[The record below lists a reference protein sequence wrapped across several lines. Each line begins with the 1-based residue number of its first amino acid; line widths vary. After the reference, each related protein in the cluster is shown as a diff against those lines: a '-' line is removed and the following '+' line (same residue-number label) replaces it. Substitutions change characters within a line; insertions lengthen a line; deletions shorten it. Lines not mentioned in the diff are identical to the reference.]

1 MIFEKLIEK
10 RVFIK
15 FNKDSYNSDK
25 NAILLEVTNF
35 GIWIK
40 IDSNIR
46 FYPYNNIDYISPSN
60 L

>member
-15 FNKDSYNSDK
+15 FNKDSYSADK
-25 NAILLEVTNF
+25 NAIILEVTNF

-40 IDSNIR
+40 IDNNIR
-46 FYPYNNIDYISPSN
+46 FYPYNSIDYISTNN